1 MVEIKRILYPIDF
14 SECSYQVLPYV
25 LYVAEKYHADIY
37 LVYVVDDLRHFA
49 GMHVPH
55 TSISDFVK
63 EAMVESEKMLDKICD
78 EHLQSCPNFQRRLV
92 MGDPRIEILKMV
104 ESEKID
110 LVIMGSHSR
119 RGLERVIF
127 GSVAEY
133 VVRHSPMP
141 VLVVNPHRF
150 KERQ

>member
-1 MVEIKRILYPIDF
+1 
-14 SECSYQVLPYV
+14 VLPYV
-25 LYVAEKYHADIY
+25 LYVAEKYDAEIY
-37 LVYVVDDLRHFA
+37 LLYVVDDLRQFA

-55 TSISDFVK
+55 TSISDFI
-63 EAMVESEKMLDKICD
+63 EQAMVESEKMLDKICD

-92 MGDPRIEILKMV
+92 MGDPRVEILKMV

-119 RGLERVIF
+119 RGLERIMF

-133 VVRHSPMP
+133 VVKNASVP
-141 VLVVNPHRF
+141 VLTVKPT
-150 KERQ
+150 E

>member
-14 SECSYQVLPYV
+14 SECSYQLLPYV
-25 LYVAEKYHADIY
+25 LYVAEKYDAEIY
-37 LVYVVDDLRHFA
+37 LLYVVDDLRQFA

-55 TSISDFVK
+55 TSISDFI
-63 EAMVESEKMLDKICD
+63 EQAMVESEKMLDKICD

-92 MGDPRIEILKMV
+92 MGDPRVEIFKMV

-119 RGLERVIF
+119 RGLERIIF

-133 VVRHSPMP
+133 VVKNASVP
-141 VLVVNPHRF
+141 VLTVKPT
-150 KERQ
+150 E

>member
-25 LYVAEKYHADIY
+25 LNVAEKYEAAIY
-37 LVYVVDDLRHFA
+37 LLHVVDDLRQYA

-55 TSISDFVK
+55 TSISNFIE
-63 EAMVESEKMLDKICD
+63 EAMAASENMLNKICD
-78 EHLQSCPNFQRRLV
+78 EHLQSCPNFQRKLV
-92 MGDPRIEILKMV
+92 MGDPRVEILKMV
-104 ESEKID
+104 KSEKID

-119 RGLERVIF
+119 RGLERVLF

-133 VVRHSPMP
+133 VVKNASVP
-141 VLVVNPHRF
+141 VLTVKPT
-150 KERQ
+150 E

>member
-14 SECSYQVLPYV
+14 SECSYQVLPLV
-25 LYVAEKYHADIY
+25 LYVAEKYDAEIY
-37 LVYVVDDLRHFA
+37 LLYVVDDLRPFA

-55 TSISDFVK
+55 TSFSNFVK
-63 EAMVESEKMLDKICD
+63 EAMAASEKMLDKICD

-92 MGDPRIEILKMV
+92 MGDPRVEILKMV

-110 LVIMGSHSR
+110 LVIIGSHSR

-133 VVRHSPMP
+133 VVKNASVP
-141 VLVVNPHRF
+141 VLTVKVT
-150 KERQ
+150 E

>member
-25 LYVAEKYHADIY
+25 LYVAEKYDAEIY
-37 LVYVVDDLRHFA
+37 LLYVVDDLRQFA

-55 TSISDFVK
+55 TSISNFIE
-63 EAMVESEKMLDKICD
+63 EALVESEKMLDKICD

-92 MGDPRIEILKMV
+92 MGDPRVEILKMV
-104 ESEKID
+104 KSEKID
-110 LVIMGSHSR
+110 LVIIGSHSR
-119 RGLERVIF
+119 RGLERIIF

-133 VVRHSPMP
+133 VVKNAPVP
-141 VLVVNPHRF
+141 VLTVKPT
-150 KERQ
+150 E

>member
-1 MVEIKRILYPIDF
+1 MVKIKRILYPIDF

-25 LYVAEKYHADIY
+25 LYVAEKYDAEIY
-37 LVYVVDDLRHFA
+37 LLYVVDDLRQFA

-55 TSISDFVK
+55 TSISDFI
-63 EAMVESEKMLDKICD
+63 EQAMVESEKMLDKICD

-92 MGDPRIEILKMV
+92 MGDPRVEILKMV

-119 RGLERVIF
+119 RGLERIIF

-133 VVRHSPMP
+133 VVKNASVP
-141 VLVVNPHRF
+141 VLTVKPT
-150 KERQ
+150 E

>member
-25 LYVAEKYHADIY
+25 LYVAEKYDAEIY
-37 LVYVVDDLRHFA
+37 LLYVVDDLRQFA

-55 TSISDFVK
+55 TSISDFI
-63 EAMVESEKMLDKICD
+63 EQAMVESEKMLDKICD

-92 MGDPRIEILKMV
+92 MGDPRVEIFKMV

-119 RGLERVIF
+119 RGLERIIF

-133 VVRHSPMP
+133 VVKNASVP
-141 VLVVNPHRF
+141 VLTVKPT
-150 KERQ
+150 E

>member
-25 LYVAEKYHADIY
+25 LYVAEKYDAEIY
-37 LVYVVDDLRHFA
+37 LLYVVDDLRQFA

-55 TSISDFVK
+55 TSISNFIE
-63 EAMVESEKMLDKICD
+63 EALVESEKMLDKICD

-92 MGDPRIEILKMV
+92 MGDPRVEILKMV
-104 ESEKID
+104 KSEKID
-110 LVIMGSHSR
+110 LVIIGSHSR
-119 RGLERVIF
+119 RGLERIIF

-133 VVRHSPMP
+133 VVKNASVP
-141 VLVVNPHRF
+141 VLTVKPT
-150 KERQ
+150 E

>member
-25 LYVAEKYHADIY
+25 LNVAEKYDAEIY
-37 LVYVVDDLRHFA
+37 LLYVLDDLRQFA

-55 TSISDFVK
+55 TSISNFV
-63 EAMVESEKMLDKICD
+63 EQAMVESEKMLDKICD

-92 MGDPRIEILKMV
+92 MGDPRLEIFRMV

-110 LVIMGSHSR
+110 LVIIGSHSR
-119 RGLERVIF
+119 RGLERIIF

-133 VVRHSPMP
+133 VVKNASVP
-141 VLVVNPHRF
+141 VLTVKPT
-150 KERQ
+150 E

>member
-25 LYVAEKYHADIY
+25 LNVAEKYDAEIY
-37 LVYVVDDLRHFA
+37 LLYVLDDLRQFA

-55 TSISDFVK
+55 TSISNFV
-63 EAMVESEKMLDKICD
+63 EQAMVESEKMLDKICD

-92 MGDPRIEILKMV
+92 MGDPRLEILKMA

-110 LVIMGSHSR
+110 LVIIGSHSR
-119 RGLERVIF
+119 RGLERIIF

-133 VVRHSPMP
+133 VVKNASVP
-141 VLVVNPHRF
+141 VLTVKPT
-150 KERQ
+150 E

>member
-25 LYVAEKYHADIY
+25 LYVAEKYDAEIY
-37 LVYVVDDLRHFA
+37 LLYVVDDLRQFA

-55 TSISDFVK
+55 TSISNFV
-63 EAMVESEKMLDKICD
+63 EQAMVESEKMLDKICD

-92 MGDPRIEILKMV
+92 MGDPRLEIFRMV

-119 RGLERVIF
+119 KGLERVIF

-133 VVRHSPMP
+133 VVKNAYVP
-141 VLVVNPHRF
+141 VLTVKPT
-150 KERQ
+150 E

>member
-1 MVEIKRILYPIDF
+1 MVKIKRILYPIDF

-25 LYVAEKYHADIY
+25 LYVAEKYDAEIY
-37 LVYVVDDLRHFA
+37 LLYVVDDLRQFA

-55 TSISDFVK
+55 TSISDFI
-63 EAMVESEKMLDKICD
+63 EQAMVESEKMLDKICD

-92 MGDPRIEILKMV
+92 MGDPRVEILKMV

-119 RGLERVIF
+119 RGLERIIF
-127 GSVAEY
+127 SSVAEY
-133 VVRHSPMP
+133 VVKNASVP
-141 VLVVNPHRF
+141 VLTVKPT
-150 KERQ
+150 E

>member
-25 LYVAEKYHADIY
+25 LNVAEKYDAEIY
-37 LVYVVDDLRHFA
+37 LLYVLDDLRQFA

-55 TSISDFVK
+55 TSISNFV
-63 EAMVESEKMLDKICD
+63 EQAMVESEKMLDKICD

-92 MGDPRIEILKMV
+92 MGDPRVEILKMV
-104 ESEKID
+104 KSEKID
-110 LVIMGSHSR
+110 LVIIGSHSR
-119 RGLERVIF
+119 RGLERIIF

-133 VVRHSPMP
+133 VVKNAPVP
-141 VLVVNPHRF
+141 VLTVKPT
-150 KERQ
+150 E

>member
-25 LYVAEKYHADIY
+25 LYVAEKYDAEIY
-37 LVYVVDDLRHFA
+37 LLYVVDDLRQFA

-55 TSISDFVK
+55 TSISNFV
-63 EAMVESEKMLDKICD
+63 EQAMVESEKMLDKICD

-92 MGDPRIEILKMV
+92 MGDPRLEIFRMV

-110 LVIMGSHSR
+110 LVIIGSHSR
-119 RGLERVIF
+119 RGLERIIF

-133 VVRHSPMP
+133 VVKNASVP
-141 VLVVNPHRF
+141 VLTVKPT
-150 KERQ
+150 E

>member
-14 SECSYQVLPYV
+14 SECSYQVLPHV
-25 LYVAEKYHADIY
+25 LYVAEKYDAEIY
-37 LVYVVDDLRHFA
+37 LLYVVDDLRQFA

-55 TSISDFVK
+55 TSISDFI
-63 EAMVESEKMLDKICD
+63 EQAMVESEKMLDKICD

-92 MGDPRIEILKMV
+92 MGDPRVEILKMV

-119 RGLERVIF
+119 RGLERIMF

-133 VVRHSPMP
+133 VVKNASVP
-141 VLVVNPHRF
+141 VLTVKPT
-150 KERQ
+150 E

>member
-1 MVEIKRILYPIDF
+1 MVEIKRILYSIDF
-14 SECSYQVLPYV
+14 SECSYQLLPYV
-25 LYVAEKYHADIY
+25 LYVAEKYDAEIY
-37 LVYVVDDLRHFA
+37 LLYVVDDLRQFA

-55 TSISDFVK
+55 TSISDFI
-63 EAMVESEKMLDKICD
+63 EQAMVESEKMLDKICD

-92 MGDPRIEILKMV
+92 MGDPRVEIFKMV

-119 RGLERVIF
+119 RGLERIIF

-133 VVRHSPMP
+133 VVKNASVP
-141 VLVVNPHRF
+141 VLTVKPT
-150 KERQ
+150 E

>member
-1 MVEIKRILYPIDF
+1 MVKIKRILYPIDF

-25 LYVAEKYHADIY
+25 LYVAEKYDAEIY
-37 LVYVVDDLRHFA
+37 LLYVVDDLRQFA

-55 TSISDFVK
+55 TSISDFI
-63 EAMVESEKMLDKICD
+63 EQAMVESEKMLDKICD

-92 MGDPRIEILKMV
+92 MGDPRVEIFKMV

-119 RGLERVIF
+119 RGLERIIF

-133 VVRHSPMP
+133 VVKNASVP
-141 VLVVNPHRF
+141 VLTVKPT
-150 KERQ
+150 E